1 MIRHES
7 DKERKT
13 EMKLALTR
21 ISLFAIKAQKY
32 IPIAAM
38 LLVVAFR
45 VIGMNPPEGG
55 GGGGIGN

>member
-13 EMKLALTR
+13 EMKLVLAR
-21 ISLFAIKAQKY
+21 ISLLAIKAQRY

-55 GGGGIGN
+55 GGGIGN